1 MNTQLIKDVV
11 QLLNAYHQ
19 DIIYLHKTRDY
30 EGVNYTTSGTPCFES
45 EEEVEAY
52 QTRVENILK
61 EVKELQ
67 NIGE

>member
-11 QLLNAYHQ
+11 ELLGAYYT
-19 DIIYLHKTRDY
+19 DIAYLHETRDY

-52 QTRVENILK
+52 QTRLENILK

-67 NIGE
+67 NETN